1 MRFTGVGSLPGEDL
15 AGATRLV
22 LDDVDLAFVPELP
35 ARGVHAQMIGRGLA
49 LLDGLGADLQP
60 AGWRLLDA
68 SGLDHRRARS
78 LLAQDLD
85 TVEELGQEHTGTLKQ
100 QVAGPWTLAATTEL
114 QRGEKVLSDHG
125 ARRELASSL
134 AAGLSAH
141 VADLRRRFPRSELV
155 VQVDEPML
163 PAVLA
168 AQVPT
173 ASGFGKYRTIDA
185 PEADAALRVVVDAVR
200 GAGAR
205 AAVHSCA
212 SDVPVA
218 LLRGAGFDAVS
229 FDLSLV
235 RPDDAWAEAFEAGTD
250 LWPGLLPSVDPG
262 PGGAGLDETGARRR
276 LEEWF
281 SRLGFG
287 PDAWEPRVVLTPS
300 CGLAG
305 ATPAYTR
312 RVLSALAGLAR

>member
-15 AGATRLV
+15 ADATRLV

-35 ARGVHAQMIGRGLA
+35 ARGVHAQMVGRGLA

-125 ARRELASSL
+125 ARRDLAGSL
-134 AAGLSAH
+134 AAGLTEH

-173 ASGFGKYRTIDA
+173 ASGFGKYRTIDV
-185 PEADAALRVVVDAVR
+185 PEADAGLRVVVDAIR
-200 GAGAR
+200 EAGAR
-205 AAVHSCA
+205 PVVHSCA
-212 SDVPVA
+212 TDVPVA
-218 LLRGAGFDAVS
+218 LLRGAGFEAVS
-229 FDLSLV
+229 FDLSLA

-250 LWPGLLPSVDPG
+250 LWPGLLSSVDPG
-262 PGGAGLDETGARRR
+262 PAGLDETGARRR
-276 LEEWF
+276 LEAWF

-287 PDAWEPRVVLTPS
+287 PDAWEPRVVLTPA

-305 ATPAYTR
+305 ATPAYSR
-312 RVLSALAGLAR
+312 RVLGALAGLAR